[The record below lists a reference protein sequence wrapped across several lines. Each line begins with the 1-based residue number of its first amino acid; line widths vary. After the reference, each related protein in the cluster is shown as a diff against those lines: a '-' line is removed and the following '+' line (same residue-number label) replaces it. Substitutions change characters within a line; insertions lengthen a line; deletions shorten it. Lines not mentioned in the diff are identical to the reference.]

1 MAKDGWE
8 FWRVSNAS
16 SGALEWL
23 AVTRPGARAAID
35 REKVWTLLP
44 KSRMFLASWFL
55 TADFGREDDVN
66 DWVYE
71 NIDSVEA
78 REVALEV
85 PEPSTATVTRLTH
98 PESSLSLNQIDR
110 HPVDK
115 LLGKRVADKLGL
127 CQLN

>member
-23 AVTRPGARAAID
+23 AVTSPGARAAID

-44 KSRMFLASWFL
+44 KSHMFLANWFL
-55 TADFGREDDVN
+55 TADFEREDDAN

-71 NIDSVEA
+71 NRLVEA

-85 PEPSTATVTRLTH
+85 PEPSTATVTRLPH
-98 PESSLSLNQIDR
+98 PESSLTLNQIDR

-115 LLGKRVADKLGL
+115 LLGKRVADKLE
-127 CQLN
+127 NRT